1 MKFSMAQPSSWT
13 RVAQGLLGLLLMCV
27 LTLGLAQLDSSTKV
41 TAVKLEPSKP
51 PAAAGWNLA
60 AEFDIELGHKL
71 REAVDRGLP
80 LQFAVDFKLT
90 RSRWYWMDEEVV
102 STTYPL
108 SLSYIALTRTYRVT
122 TPANTYNAPT
132 LEDAMQYMTKVRDWA
147 VISRERIS
155 IGQPYEAQVRFRLL
169 LTELPKPFQISALVN
184 SEWDLS
190 SEWLTFEFTPKREAW
205 K

>member
-1 MKFSMAQPSSWT
+1 MKFSQAHSSSWT
-13 RVAQGLLGLLLMCV
+13 RALHGLLGLVLMCV
-27 LTLGLAQLDSSTKV
+27 LTLGLAQLDSSTRV

-51 PAAAGWNLA
+51 PAAAAWNLA
-60 AEFDIELGHKL
+60 AEFEIELGYKL

-80 LQFAVDFKLT
+80 LQFTVDFQLM
-90 RSRWYWMDEEVV
+90 RSRWYWVDEEVV

-108 SLSYIALTRTYRVT
+108 NLSYNALTRTYRVV
-122 TPANTYNAPT
+122 TPNNPP
-132 LEDAMQYMTKVRDWA
+132 LEDAMQHMTKVRDWA
-147 VISRERIS
+147 VIPRDRIE
-155 IGQPYEAQVRFRLL
+155 IGQPYTAQVRFRLL